1 MFKKEKLH
9 KNEEN
14 IYIYIDHLK
23 NGEYIINFMQNKKT
37 IKTIKIS
44 KS

>member
-1 MFKKEKLH
+1 MFKKDKLIKEEK
-9 KNEEN
+9 N

-23 NGEYIINFMQNKKT
+23 NGEYIINIMQNKKAV
-37 IKTIKIS
+37 KSIKIS